1 MEGRTITPETLQ
13 RQVRGILKAQGTASQ
28 DLVREPTGSLVQ
40 QTSPSPQQLAG
51 DIRGLFAGR
60 LTLDQA
66 VARANRNRRQIEL
79 LKQPESEPAR
89 NLGEI
94 RSRQGGSKTYYYR
107 ADRGKPNI
115 TPRMPYAFNYVDD
128 SGIIGAE
135 DRFPTG
141 VPRTWRLLETYS
153 GKRGSGSVLSL
164 ESEMRPDGSFPVP
177 PKKGTHEG
185 RATISM
191 NVLQD
196 LVDGGKIGVKRLPDP
211 LSRATPLRTPVSAPE
226 PEPEPAGRR
235 PFTDA
240 EMTEFN
246 SLFDRIPDIEERVQ
260 FVLRRRAERERDD

>member
-1 MEGRTITPETLQ
+1 MEGTITTPEILQ
-13 RQVRGILKAQGTASQ
+13 REVRGILKA
-28 DLVREPTGSLVQ
+28 PTRPLVQ

-66 VARANRNRRQIEL
+66 VARANRNKRQIEL
-79 LKQPESEPAR
+79 MREPESEPAQ

-94 RSRQGGSKTYYYR
+94 RRRQGTEGSGGKTYYYR
-107 ADRGKPNI
+107 SGRGQSSI
-115 TPRMPYAFNYVDD
+115 TPRMPYAFNYLDD

-135 DRFPTG
+135 DRFPSG

-185 RATISM
+185 RATMSM
-191 NVLQD
+191 KVLQD
-196 LVDGGKIGVKRLPDP
+196 LVDAGKIGIKRLPDP
-211 LSRATPLRTPVSAPE
+211 LNRATPLRTPVPQPE
-226 PEPEPAGRR
+226 PEPEPEPQGRR

-240 EMTEFN
+240 EMREFN

>member
-1 MEGRTITPETLQ
+1 MEGTTITPETLQ
-13 RQVRGILKAQGTASQ
+13 REVRERLKA
-28 DLVREPTGSLVQ
+28 PTRPLVQ

-66 VARANRNRRQIEL
+66 VARANRNKRQIEL
-79 LKQPESEPAR
+79 LREVPESEPAR

-94 RSRQGGSKTYYYR
+94 RRRQGAGGKTYYYR
-107 ADRGKPNI
+107 SGRGQSSI
-115 TPRMPYAFNYVDD
+115 TPRMPYAFNYVDN

-135 DRFPTG
+135 DRFPSG

-153 GKRGSGSVLSL
+153 GKRGTGSVLSL

-185 RATISM
+185 RATMSM
-191 NVLQD
+191 SVLQD
-196 LVDGGKIGVKRLPDP
+196 LVDGGKIGIKRLPDP
-211 LSRATPLRTPVSAPE
+211 LSRATPLRTPVPQPE
-226 PEPEPAGRR
+226 PEPEPQGRR

-240 EMTEFN
+240 EMREFN

>member
-1 MEGRTITPETLQ
+1 MEGRTTITPETLQ
-13 RQVRGILKAQGTASQ
+13 REVRGILKA
-28 DLVREPTGSLVQ
+28 PTRPLVQ
-40 QTSPSPQQLAG
+40 QTFPSSQQLAG

-79 LKQPESEPAR
+79 LREPESEPAR
-89 NLGEI
+89 NFGEI
-94 RSRQGGSKTYYYR
+94 RRRQGEGGKTYYYR

-115 TPRMPYAFNYVDD
+115 TPRMPYAFNYVDN

-135 DRFPTG
+135 DRFPSG

-185 RATISM
+185 RATMSM
-191 NVLQD
+191 SVLQD
-196 LVDGGKIGVKRLPDP
+196 LVDAGKIGIKRLPDP
-211 LSRATPLRTPVSAPE
+211 LTRTTPLRTPVPE
-226 PEPEPAGRR
+226 PEPEPQIVTKPYDGDWYNPNRLA
-235 PFTDA
+235 
-240 EMTEFN
+240 
-246 SLFDRIPDIEERVQ
+246 
-260 FVLRRRAERERDD
+260 